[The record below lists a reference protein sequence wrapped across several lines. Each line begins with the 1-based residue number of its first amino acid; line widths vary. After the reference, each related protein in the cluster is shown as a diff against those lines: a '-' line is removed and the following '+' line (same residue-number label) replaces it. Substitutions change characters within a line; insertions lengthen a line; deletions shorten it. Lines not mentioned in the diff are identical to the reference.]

1 MFRSTDS
8 VKRGVEIF
16 RSRILKHIDDME
28 EKLMLE
34 VNAANSK
41 ILAETEEDMK
51 AVEIYMSDIQ
61 DISHKFNFTTKNGSE
76 KEIFRLINHWKPVYP
91 KISRFGETDFIP
103 DFSTTCL
110 AVSIKYLTSDAKSS
124 NMVALLTPFAA
135 TSNGFI
141 FPHIR
146 CSSAIYDLQQISS

>member
-1 MFRSTDS
+1 M
-8 VKRGVEIF
+8 F
-16 RSRILKHIDDME
+16 RSRILKRIDDME

-34 VNAANSK
+34 DNAANSK
-41 ILAETEEDMK
+41 IVAETGEEMK
-51 AVEIYMSDIQ
+51 AVKKYMPDIQ
-61 DISHKFNFTTKNGSE
+61 DISHKFDFITKNGSE
-76 KEIFRLINHWKPVYP
+76 KQIFRLIKTLETGLSQ
-91 KISRFGETDFIP
+91 KSEDLEKLISSLTL
-103 DFSTTCL
+103 L

-146 CSSAIYDLQQISS
+146 CSSAMHDLQQISS